1 MQPATGSISETVDAA
16 MDEQT
21 LVYWLNSLPIRSAL
35 LVSEIR
41 DLDDGDAIIDV
52 VAHLFPEARDDGPL
66 DLRAALEA
74 LAAGIGGLPQPFT
87 DVRVAYANVLG
98 GGHYA
103 LCWVAAVLR
112 FAAGDGPALGFTGS
126 GHFQSFV
133 GIGAKMDRV
142 GSPRQEWG
150 MTNGS
155 PRRTDVPGRQVTGK
169 DAATISEDAGE
180 PDAEPLDTLLPS
192 ALPRFDE
199 VWRKS
204 DNQWRPAASNQDTK
218 CASGAHVPS
227 DTISAPQNAEVGN
240 AEVTGDPTDEDA
252 IGNEHYGDYEKRVD
266 LSARPAQHAR
276 AWNSSTYVE
285 VGAGVAAPPLPVFNK
300 QLLLKD
306 AQHSNQKLE
315 SEPPLWTR
323 RGTLTDRGLMVGT
336 LCDPAPGSR
345 IRRTEFDRQRNSKT
359 DDAVEIR
366 KRARKSPSPKRRA
379 KSLTRA
385 QPSSV
390 VRREQL
396 PINQELLMDRR
407 FDEKPVELNLRVGK
421 VVRWLQTMPLD
432 IGPLGKLRLDNP
444 AAARLATMPRDALR
458 KAFGPGRLV
467 CQVVNVLEDTHVC
480 TSTKSNR
487 VNVNRALAMLRL
499 RPSMTI
505 EHLWSTDQLL
515 DGDVDVTIALL
526 EHIRRSYACNGRSG
540 SVSRTDT
547 SAGIAKKIAAN
558 IDEVRSVVTST
569 HASLDVGDSGPALDA
584 NGHAQAAYGG
594 FSTHWAPLLP
604 VERRSLQVAQQH
616 ENCLADEVAV
626 RKRLHKLGV
635 DVPPRAR
642 PTSSNPGLL
651 QDPLRNGTLLCTLV
665 EQLDPRCKLSGVA
678 HTPDSLAAA
687 VRNVDMAFSELRRLS
702 PKNAAWFSSDIAEDI
717 VRGRKDLLWGLL
729 ASVTASVDVNGETEQ
744 EALRESSRGSSSVAV
759 TAAPAAGW
767 RVLSYTVAQ
776 TRLLEISLLQWV
788 QSLGLLRRPSDAAAW
803 SIDQGIDSMLR
814 ECSDGTLLCDLTA
827 EICSES
833 IPGVTRRPRIEAA
846 KRGNIAKAFEVLRR
860 HKVVGTEHL
869 HSEEDVRTCGRGA
882 VLGLL
887 ETMHRAYDGAPR
899 SKQLGKNGVREP
911 YLGQVDA
918 RGLEE
923 YAKTLEVGAGSDS
936 PDRQQNEMPRRSA
949 TPTSPPRDQR
959 QTKAGRRTSTNHA
972 SASPPRAGKKS
983 RVPSTIKIRGPAPS
997 RIPLPASSPITS
1009 NVSSPRM
1016 SPREWDTVTWRR
1028 RRQQLAATG
1037 PLPVQLAAAATAN
1050 APESD
1055 AVRVAVVCET
1065 EDTNR
1070 IKVID
1075 SPESLIHAT
1084 ILLLT

>member
-1 MQPATGSISETVDAA
+1 

-74 LAAGIGGLPQPFT
+74 LAAGIGGLPHPFT

-98 GGHYA
+98 GGHFA

-126 GHFQSFV
+126 GHFQPTA

-142 GSPRQEWG
+142 GSPRLEWG
-150 MTNGS
+150 MANGS
-155 PRRTDVPGRQVTGK
+155 PRRTDVPGPQDTGK
-169 DAATISEDAGE
+169 DAANFSEDADE
-180 PDAEPLDTLLPS
+180 PGAEPLDALLPTT
-192 ALPRFDE
+192 LPRFDE

-204 DNQWRPAASNQDTK
+204 DGQWRPAASNQGAK
-218 CASGAHVPS
+218 PASGANVPS
-227 DTISAPQNAEVGN
+227 DTISAPQNAEVGS
-240 AEVTGDPTDEDA
+240 AEVIGDPTDEDA
-252 IGNEHYGDYEKRVD
+252 VGNQHYGDYEKLVD

-285 VGAGVAAPPLPVFNK
+285 VGAGVAAPALPVSNK
-300 QLLLKD
+300 QLLLTN
-306 AQHSNQKLE
+306 AQRSNQKLE

-323 RGTLTDRGLMVGT
+323 RGTLTDRGLLVGT

-359 DDAVEIR
+359 DDVVEICE
-366 KRARKSPSPKRRA
+366 RARKSPSPKRRA

-385 QPSSV
+385 QPSSA
-390 VRREQL
+390 VRRKQRS
-396 PINQELLMDRR
+396 IDQELLMDQRL
-407 FDEKPVELNLRVGK
+407 DEKPVELNPRVGK
-421 VVRWLQTMPLD
+421 TVRWLQTMPLD
-432 IGPLGKLRLDNP
+432 IGPLGKLGLDNP

-499 RPSMTI
+499 RPSMPI
-505 EHLWSTDQLL
+505 EHLWATDQLL
-515 DGDVDVTIALL
+515 DGDADVTFALL
-526 EHIRRSYACNGRSG
+526 EHIRRSYARNGRS
-540 SVSRTDT
+540 SSASRTDT
-547 SAGIAKKIAAN
+547 PAGSARKITAG
-558 IDEVRSVVTST
+558 IDEVRSAVTST
-569 HASLDVGDSGPALDA
+569 AASLDVGDSGPALA

-594 FSTHWAPLLP
+594 LSTHWAPLLP

-626 RKRLHKLGV
+626 RRRLRKLGF
-635 DVPPRAR
+635 DIPSRAR
-642 PTSSNPGLL
+642 LASSNTGLL

-665 EQLDPRCKLSGVA
+665 EQLDPRCTLSGVA
-678 HTPDSLAAA
+678 HAPDSLAAA
-687 VRNVDMAFSELRRLS
+687 VRNVDIAFSELRRLS

-717 VRGRKDLLWGLL
+717 VRGRQDLLWGLL
-729 ASVTASVDVNGETEQ
+729 ASVTGPVDANGETGQ
-744 EALRESSRGSSSVAV
+744 PALSESLRSSSTDAIT
-759 TAAPAAGW
+759 TAAAAGW
-767 RVLSYTVAQ
+767 CVRPYTVAQ
-776 TRLLEISLLQWV
+776 TRLLEMSLLQWV
-788 QSLGLLRRPSDAAAW
+788 QSLGLLPSPSNAAGW
-803 SIDQGIDSMLR
+803 SIDQGVDSMLR

-833 IPGVTRRPRIEAA
+833 IPGVTRRPRIAAA
-846 KRGNIAKAFEVLRR
+846 KRGNIGKAFEVLRR
-860 HKVVGTEHL
+860 RKVVGTEHL
-869 HSEEDVRTCGRGA
+869 HSEEDVLTCVRGA

-887 ETMHRAYDGAPR
+887 EAMHRAYAGAPR
-899 SKQLGKNGVREP
+899 SKELGKNGVHEP
-911 YLGQVDA
+911 YLGEGGT

-923 YAKTLEVGAGSDS
+923 YAKTLRAGAGSDS
-936 PDRQQNEMPRRSA
+936 PDRQQNGMAPRFP

-959 QTKAGRRTSTNHA
+959 PSKAGRRTSTNA
-972 SASPPRAGKKS
+972 DASPPRRAGKKS
-983 RVPSTIKIRGPAPS
+983 RVPSALKIRGPAPS
-997 RIPLPASSPITS
+997 RIPVPASSPITS

-1016 SPREWDTVTWRR
+1016 SPREWDTATRRR
-1028 RRQQLAATG
+1028 RRQQVVATG
-1037 PLPVQLAAAATAN
+1037 PLQVQLAAAATAN
-1050 APESD
+1050 DPESD
-1055 AVRVAVVCET
+1055 AVPVAVVCET

-1070 IKVID
+1070 IKVTD
-1075 SPESLIHAT
+1075 ATDSLILVT
-1084 ILLLT
+1084 ICLLTVSYLR